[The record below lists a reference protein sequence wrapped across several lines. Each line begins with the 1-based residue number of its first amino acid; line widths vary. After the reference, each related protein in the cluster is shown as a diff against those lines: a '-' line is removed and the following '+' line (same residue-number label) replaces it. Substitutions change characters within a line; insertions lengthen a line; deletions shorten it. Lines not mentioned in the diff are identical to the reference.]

1 MASLTL
7 AIIVALTSCGAYLVA
22 TRRIGL
28 RRSELRGAATEAL
41 AYLGLAVVFL
51 LVNLAVGT
59 GLILG
64 LRALTGHFISV
75 YVVNDATLAILSLL
89 QALVLHCWRERP
101 R

>member
-7 AIIVALTSCGAYLVA
+7 AIIVALTSWAAYLVA

-41 AYLGLAVVFL
+41 ACLGLAVVFL
-51 LVNLAVGT
+51 LVNLVVGT
-59 GLILG
+59 ALILG

-75 YVVNDATLAILSLL
+75 YVVNDATLAILSFL
-89 QALVLHCWRERP
+89 QALILHCWRERP